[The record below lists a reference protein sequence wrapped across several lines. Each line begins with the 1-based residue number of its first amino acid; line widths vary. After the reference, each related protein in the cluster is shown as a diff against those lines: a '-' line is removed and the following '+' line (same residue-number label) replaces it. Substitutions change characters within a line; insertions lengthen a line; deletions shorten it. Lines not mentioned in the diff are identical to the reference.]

1 MNSRSQN
8 AILVTG
14 AGSGIGRSSSLALAS
29 AGWKVAASDQDPT
42 SAEETAQLIRS
53 EGGEAI
59 AFKMDVTSP
68 DDVAAGIKIVVET
81 YGGLGAAF
89 NNAGITGESREF
101 IDADVDAFD
110 RLASVN
116 LKGTWLCMREQ
127 LRQFLA
133 QEGGGAIINNAS
145 VAGIKGA
152 SLLPIYSATKHAVIG
167 LTRSAATRYAAD
179 KIRVNAIC
187 PGVIQTPALDSVL
200 KDERMAKQ
208 LKASQPMKRIG
219 EPEEIA
225 SAVVWLASQ
234 SASFVTGAVL
244 PVDGAM
250 SL

>member
-14 AGSGIGRSSSLALAS
+14 AGSGIGRSASLALAC

-145 VAGIKGA
+145 VAGIKGT

-208 LKASQPMKRIG
+208 LNASQPMKRIG
-219 EPEEIA
+219 EPEEVA